1 MLELQDMPTQV
12 GVPSHIWSHQNHVW
26 MGRVKGH
33 TPAGLQS
40 GPGPWFP
47 RTLTSETSESR
58 GGLRIKCTCAR
69 VPRKPKTEIL
79 TAYWGLAKFQKPSAK

>member
-1 MLELQDMPTQV
+1 MLELQDTLTKV
-12 GVPSHIWSHQNHVW
+12 GVTSRIWSHQNRVW

-33 TPAGLQS
+33 TQARLQS

-58 GGLRIKCTCAR
+58 GGLRIKCKCAH
-69 VPRKPKTEIL
+69 VPRKPKTVIF
-79 TAYWGLAKFQKPSAK
+79 TAYWGLAEFQKPSAK